1 MIKAITRNVLFGL
14 SVALFP
20 AVHAQTASLLQP
32 FPPPEKLLPGEQTA
46 PAQQAPDGFL
56 LPVRFTPAVDRV
68 YWDLPLPRRIP
79 SDATTLCLDLS
90 CPDTVPI
97 RGLTVHLQSGDGWY
111 NAAPGF
117 TAGAHRVITLPRGL
131 FQAENSPGPW
141 QKSRRLRLSAWR
153 QNDGDTRIIL
163 HDITTRADPVAVIRA
178 TGLTAPGETAFA
190 ASLADRCGRLLTK
203 ANIPFTVIDD
213 SFDDLDGFK
222 LLLLPYAPKLP
233 DKQLNRLDRFVK
245 HNGKLIVFYNASEPL
260 GALLGVRPG
269 SWQGTAAGEEW
280 TALVCDDTRLAGA
293 PLRVP
298 HVTNSI
304 LPPFATSSYHA
315 RAIATWADDTGRM
328 TDQPAGVLTDRG
340 AWFAHVPTLAYPSAV
355 SLVRALAFALVPEA
369 QTPVA
374 ASGVRATAGSLPKA
388 PPAEIRAA
396 WCNAARHPRG
406 WNGLLQNL
414 STNGISTLFV
424 RWPLLDAQNRA
435 DPLAALQAASR
446 KQGVAVHA
454 WFACLTLDGAAPDQ
468 RAKFER
474 EGRLMRDAAG
484 NALPWLCPS
493 LPENRTFL
501 IGGLRDLARR
511 GVQGIHLDY
520 LRYPD
525 AGCYAP
531 ATRRAF
537 EAVLGAPVAAWPA
550 DVLAGGRHAAAFQ
563 KFRCDT
569 ITAFARE
576 ARAAIRAAAPSVTV
590 SAAVFPT
597 PDAAAS
603 RGQNWPAWLHEG
615 LLDFACPM
623 IYTESA
629 ADFAAALDAC
639 LAAAPASLLVPGIG
653 TGADESQLDDVTTAL
668 QISHVRNRRLAGFA
682 FFAVDDEL
690 MTSILPALSLKQG
703 HRH

>member
-1 MIKAITRNVLFGL
+1 MITAIPRNVFLGL
-14 SVALFP
+14 SVALLS

-32 FPPPEKLLPGEQTA
+32 FPPPEKILPGEQTA
-46 PAQQAPDGFL
+46 PAQLAPDGFL

-68 YWDLPLPRRIP
+68 YWDLPLSRRIP

-90 CPDTVPI
+90 CPDAAPI

-111 NAAPGF
+111 SAAPGF

-141 QKSRRLRLSAWR
+141 QKSRRLRLSVWR
-153 QNDGDTRIIL
+153 QHDGNTRLLL
-163 HDITTRADPVAVIRA
+163 HDITARADTVAVIRA
-178 TGLTAPGETAFA
+178 TELTAPGEAAFA

-203 ANIPFTVIDD
+203 AGIPFAVTDD
-213 SFDDLDGFK
+213 TFDDLGSFK

-233 DKQLNRLDRFVK
+233 DKQLDRLTRFV
-245 HNGKLIVFYNASEPL
+245 NRRGKVIVFYNASEPL

-269 SWQGTAAGEEW
+269 AWQGTAAGEEW

-293 PLRVP
+293 PRRVP

-315 RAIATWADDTGRM
+315 RAIATWADDTGRV
-328 TDQPAGVLTDRG
+328 TDQPACVLTDRG

-355 SLVRALAFALVPEA
+355 SLMRALTSALIPEI
-369 QTPVA
+369 QTSSAV
-374 ASGVRATAGSLPKA
+374 SGVRAVPDSLPKA
-388 PPAEIRAA
+388 PPSEIRAA
-396 WCNAARHPRG
+396 WCSAARQPRG
-406 WNGLLQNL
+406 WNGLLQSL
-414 STNGISTLFV
+414 STNGINTVFV
-424 RWPLLDAQNRA
+424 RWPLSEAQNRA
-435 DPLAALQAASR
+435 DPLAELQAAGR
-446 KQGVAVHA
+446 RQNVAVHV
-454 WFACLTLDGAAPDQ
+454 WFACLTLDGAAADQ
-468 RAKFER
+468 RARFER
-474 EGRLMRDAAG
+474 EGRLMRDASG
-484 NALPWLCPS
+484 KALPWLCPS
-493 LPENRTFL
+493 LPENRALL
-501 IGGLRDLARR
+501 IGGLRDLAKR

-520 LRYPD
+520 IRYPD
-525 AGCYAP
+525 DGCYAP

-550 DVLAGGRHAAAFQ
+550 DVLAGGKHAAAFQ
-563 KFRCDT
+563 KFKCDT
-569 ITAFARE
+569 ITAFVRE
-576 ARAAIRAAAPSVTV
+576 ARAAVRAAAPSVLV

-603 RGQNWPAWLHEG
+603 RGQDWPLWLHEG

-629 ADFAAALDAC
+629 ADFATALDAC
-639 LAAAPASLLVPGIG
+639 LTAAPASLLVPGIG
-653 TGADESQLDDVTTAL
+653 TGADESQLDVATTAL

-690 MTSILPALSLKQG
+690 LTSILPALSLK
-703 HRH
+703 